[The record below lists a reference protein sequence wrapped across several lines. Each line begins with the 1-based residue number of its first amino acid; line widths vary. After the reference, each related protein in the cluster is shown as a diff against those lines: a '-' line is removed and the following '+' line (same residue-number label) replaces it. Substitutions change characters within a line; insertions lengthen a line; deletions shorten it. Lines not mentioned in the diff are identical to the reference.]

1 MRGKKSTGL
10 FWFVLLAGILSVG
23 CGTSDE
29 QTGREGGSS
38 SGSSA
43 VGSGEAVAV
52 GATEAIVWGEGDR
65 GAVLAHGAVYDAASW
80 GDISLARHEV
90 GKI

>member
-10 FWFVLLAGILSVG
+10 FWFVLLAGILCVG

-29 QTGREGGSS
+29 QTGREDGSCS
-38 SGSSA
+38 DSSA

-52 GATEAIVWGEGDR
+52 GATEAIV
-65 GAVLAHGAVYDAASW
+65 
-80 GDISLARHEV
+80 
-90 GKI
+90 